1 MSEDADN
8 LKIADPHA
16 LDTKEIIRKLDVDPA
31 KGLDSEA
38 VENRRK
44 KYGAN
49 VLPQKQKTSVVKLI
63 IKQFKDF
70 LILILFIAAAIAF
83 IAGQVVDTYIILAV
97 IVFNAVVGFVQEFRA
112 EKAVQA
118 IMQMVTHEV
127 TVLRNGKQK
136 TVGADQVVLGDI
148 LLLEEG
154 QSVSADARILEQKNL
169 RTAEAALTGE
179 SEPIDKKPEVLEK
192 ETDLGDR
199 INMVWKGTN
208 VVKGTAKAVVTSIG
222 ADTEIGKIATS
233 LQGMESTESN
243 FKKKTSVLA
252 KKMAV
257 ISFISAIAVF
267 LIGYFYRD
275 FEFNEILLV
284 TIATLVS
291 AIPEGLPVV
300 ISIVLA
306 IGAGRM
312 AKHNAIIREFTATEV
327 MGSVTTILTDKTG
340 TITQNIL
347 SIRRVFGADEKEYE
361 VSGEGYQVE
370 GKIQLDKKEVDIK
383 EASKILEKILLIARY
398 GVKAE
403 LDSSKKETAGD
414 EDDENSESG
423 VTGDPTEIALRV
435 LGEKSKIEDHAGFQE
450 IKELDDVPFNSELK
464 FRARLVEV
472 EGGDRLMLVV
482 GAPER
487 ILELSTEVLTE
498 NGAEKLDNKVKEI
511 INNKYDEWA
520 GEAYRVLALA
530 YKPVEGTSD
539 ISEDDVKDLVWAG
552 CVGMIDP
559 PRQGVKEAIEDCNR
573 AGIRVVMLTGDH
585 AKTAGAIARQVGI
598 LKQHK
603 EGERG
608 DYPEALSEKDIAKM
622 DDNKLDE
629 MLKHVSV
636 FARVTPNTKLRVA
649 ERLQHSG
656 ELIAM
661 TGDGVNDAPALQKA
675 DVGIA
680 MGKKG
685 TDVARDAA
693 KIVLSDDNFASIVH
707 AIRQGRIVFRNVKLT
722 SYFLLTTTFAA
733 TLTIV
738 ISLLIGLPL
747 PLTAVQILWVNMVTN
762 GVIDV
767 ALATEPGHG
776 DMMDRKPIKKDENI
790 LKWSVMPNLLLVS
803 AVMII
808 LTLIVFNYY
817 LPEGEEV
824 ARTGAFFAITAT
836 QLFNVFNMRNLRLSV
851 FTIGIF
857 GNKWINLALVA
868 ALIMQVG
875 VVKITWLQGIF
886 GFGDIPYLHFGVIVL
901 MASSVLWIGE
911 LYKWILRKLSKNKKQ
926 QDEND

>member
-1 MSEDADN
+1 MSEDAEN

-16 LDTKEIIRKLDVDPA
+16 LENDEVIRKLSVDPV
-31 KGLDSEA
+31 KGLDADA
-38 VENRRK
+38 VEERRA

-49 VLPQKQKTSVVKLI
+49 VLPQKQKTSVLKLI

-70 LILILFIAAAIAF
+70 LILILFVAAGISL
-83 IAGQVVDTYIILAV
+83 IVGHVVDTYIILAV
-97 IVFNAVVGFVQEFRA
+97 ILFNAAVGFIQEFRA

-127 TVLRNGKQK
+127 TVLRGGNSR
-136 TVGADQVVLGDI
+136 TINADQIVLGDI

-154 QSVSADARILEQKNL
+154 QSISADARVLELKNL

-179 SEPIDKKPEVLEK
+179 SEPIDKIPEKLATD
-192 ETDLGDR
+192 TDLGDR
-199 INMVWKGTN
+199 KNMVWKGTN
-208 VVKGTAKAVVTSIG
+208 IVKGTAKAVVTAIG
-222 ADTEIGKIATS
+222 ADTEIGKIASS
-233 LQGMESTESN
+233 LQEMQLTESN
-243 FKKKTSVLA
+243 FKKKTAVLA

-267 LIGYFYRD
+267 LIGFFYRD
-275 FEFNEILLV
+275 FEFQEILLV

-312 AKHNAIIREFTATEV
+312 AKQNAIIREFTATEV

-347 SIRRVFGADEKEYE
+347 SIKKIFGADQKEYN
-361 VSGEGYQVE
+361 VTGEGYQVE
-370 GKIQLDKKEVDIK
+370 GKIRNDEKEIDLT
-383 EASKILEKILLIARY
+383 EASDVLKKILLIARY

-403 LDSSKKETAGD
+403 INSNQSSEAEK
-414 EDDENSESG
+414 EDDTNEE

-435 LGEKSKIEDHAGFQE
+435 LGEKSKVEDHAGFKE
-450 IKELDDVPFNSELK
+450 IKELDDVPFNSDLK
-464 FRARLVEV
+464 LRAKLVETS
-472 EGGDRLMLVV
+472 EGDRLMLVV
-482 GAPER
+482 GAPEK
-487 ILELSTEVLTE
+487 ILDLSKEVLTDK
-498 NGAEKLDNKVKEI
+498 GVDQLDEKARNVINK
-511 INNKYDEWA
+511 KYDEWA

-530 YKPVEGTSD
+530 YKPMDGSSD
-539 ISEDDVKDLVWAG
+539 ISEDDVKDLIWTG

-559 PRQGVKEAIEDCNR
+559 PRQGVKEAIADCNR

-608 DYPEALSEKDIAKM
+608 DYPEALSEKDVAEM

-636 FARVTPNTKLRVA
+636 FARVTPNTKLRIA
-649 ERLQHSG
+649 ERLQQNG

-675 DVGIA
+675 NVGIA

-733 TLTIV
+733 TITIV
-738 ISLLIGLPL
+738 ITLLIGLPL

-776 DMMDRKPIKKDENI
+776 DMMDRKPIRKDENI
-790 LKWSVMPNLLLVS
+790 LKKSVMPNLLLMS
-803 AVMII
+803 AVMVV
-808 LTLIVFNYY
+808 LTISVFNYY

-836 QLFNVFNMRNLRLSV
+836 QLFNVFNMRNLKLSV

-857 GNKWINLALVA
+857 SNKWINLALIA
-868 ALIMQVG
+868 ALIMQIT
-875 VVKITWLQGIF
+875 VVKVTWLQEIF
-886 GFGDIPYLHFGVIVL
+886 GFGDVPYLDFIIIVL

-911 LYKWILRKLSKNKKQ
+911 LYKWIIRIRSKNKKQ
-926 QDEND
+926 QNEND

>member
-1 MSEDADN
+1 MSDDADN

-16 LDTKEIIRKLDVDPA
+16 LDTKEIIRMLDVDPA
-31 KGLDSEA
+31 KGLDSES

-370 GKIQLDKKEVDIK
+370 GKIQLDEKEVDIK

-498 NGAEKLDNKVKEI
+498 NGAETLDDKVKEI

-530 YKPVEGTSD
+530 YKPTEGTSD
-539 ISEDDVKDLVWAG
+539 ISEEDVKDLVWTG

-608 DYPEALSEKDIAKM
+608 DYPEALSEKDVAKM

-790 LKWSVMPNLLLVS
+790 LKWSVMPNLLLMSV
-803 AVMII
+803 VMII

-851 FTIGIF
+851 FTIGVF

-875 VVKITWLQGIF
+875 VVKIIWLQGIF

-911 LYKWILRKLSKNKKQ
+911 LYKWILRKRSKNKKQ